1 MAPRRGS
8 DGPLTFELVPD
19 DEGDGGA
26 PGRATPS
33 AAEDRTT
40 SRTTTGLP
48 GGAGAADAAGDAL
61 GAEEE
66 PPGPLGRARGRLAGW
81 ASRQPRGRVVA
92 AGAVAAALVVSTG
105 VATSVAEQHRLDR
118 LAASPGGIVDLSAP
132 PTTTWRFAPGADL
145 WPVAQLDGLLVVAEA
160 GGAEDPDAAADW
172 RSQARLHA
180 LDPENGE
187 ERWSLDVAGVRACGT
202 TMSLV
207 AGDVPRL
214 DPVDELV
221 CVQRADDGWA
231 VLVLDGDG
239 EVQAQRALEGVDEVS
254 PVFGSA
260 DSEEGDAVVVTPTA
274 DGGLVRAQRVG
285 ERGRQPGLVEEGEDG
300 TWVPDGAVKA
310 RDVHVVV
317 EDAVTGDLRWETTL
331 PAERVTRDGW
341 YPCATWSEDG
351 TEPGPL
357 EDGTLQVTAGATM
370 LSLAGCGMDAQL
382 TPDGVRLDRDW
393 PAEGDDAPERDETV
407 RTEAVVATVGGGY
420 AVPSRLGSRDDDD
433 AAERDGEAWTLL
445 GADTAVVGELAGP
458 LMDPW
463 ASDGTDAGVALSPS
477 GGRLVAQAADDA
489 ERAWDAELA
498 SPVGVLAQAGGTV
511 LAMGQDSRMVALDAR
526 TGAEL
531 WSSHVGTGSG
541 DVFGAGTEMGAYV
554 HAVYTDGH
562 RAVVVTPGWS
572 DGGSGAEWTA
582 YELRTGD
589 VAWRQ
594 DMRDGYALVLPIDG
608 HLVRWDG
615 ATVEGLG

>member
-26 PGRATPS
+26 PGRAAAPAAGVRTTAHAPS
-33 AAEDRTT
+33 GPLGGEGAED
-40 SRTTTGLP
+40 G
-48 GGAGAADAAGDAL
+48 ADAAQ
-61 GAEEE
+61 E

-92 AGAVAAALVVSTG
+92 AGVVAAALVVSTG
-105 VATSVAEQHRLDR
+105 VVTSVAEQHRLDR
-118 LAASPGGIVDLSAP
+118 LAVAPGGVVDLSAP
-132 PTTTWRFAPGADL
+132 PSTTWQFAPGADL

-160 GGAEDPDAAADW
+160 GGAADPDAAADW
-172 RSQARLHA
+172 RDQARLHA
-180 LDPENGE
+180 LDPETGE
-187 ERWSLDVAGVRACGT
+187 ERWSLDVAGARACGT
-202 TMSLV
+202 TMSLI

-239 EVQAQRALEGVDEVS
+239 EVRAQRALQGVDEVT

-285 ERGRQPGLVEEGEDG
+285 EKGRQRDLVDEGEG
-300 TWVPDGAVKA
+300 TSVPDGAVKA

-317 EDAVTGDLRWETTL
+317 EDAVTGDVRWEATL

-341 YPCATWSEDG
+341 YPCATWSDDG

-370 LSLAGCGMDAQL
+370 VSLAGCGMDAQL

-393 PAEGDDAPERDETV
+393 PAEDGDAPEGDETV

-420 AVPSRLGSRDDDD
+420 AVPPRLGTRDDDG
-433 AAERDGEAWTLL
+433 AAERDDEAWTLL
-445 GADTAVVGELAGP
+445 GADTAVAGELTGP

-463 ASDGTDAGVALSPS
+463 ASDGTDVGVALSPS
-477 GGRLVAQAADDA
+477 GGRLVAQGTDGG
-489 ERAWDAELA
+489 ERAWEAEVA

-511 LAMGQDSRMVALDAR
+511 LAMGNDSRVVALDAG

-531 WSSHVGTGSG
+531 WSSHVGAGTG
-541 DVFGAGTEMGAYV
+541 DVFGAGTELGAYV

-589 VAWRQ
+589 VVWRQ
-594 DMRDGYALVLPIDG
+594 DMRDGYALVLPIGG

>member
-1 MAPRRGS
+1 
-8 DGPLTFELVPD
+8 
-19 DEGDGGA
+19 
-26 PGRATPS
+26 
-33 AAEDRTT
+33 
-40 SRTTTGLP
+40 
-48 GGAGAADAAGDAL
+48 
-61 GAEEE
+61 
-66 PPGPLGRARGRLAGW
+66 
-81 ASRQPRGRVVA
+81 
-92 AGAVAAALVVSTG
+92 VAAALVVSTG
-105 VATSVAEQHRLDR
+105 VVTSVAEQHRLDR
-118 LAASPGGIVDLSAP
+118 LATSPGGVVDLSAP
-132 PTTTWRFAPGADL
+132 PSTTWRFAPGADL

-172 RSQARLHA
+172 RGQARLHA

-202 TMSLV
+202 TMSLI

-221 CVQRADDGWA
+221 CVQRADEGWA

-239 EVQAQRALEGVDEVS
+239 EVRAQRALEGVDQVE
-254 PVFGSA
+254 PVFGAA

-285 ERGRQPGLVEEGEDG
+285 ERGRQPARIDEGEG
-300 TWVPDGAVKA
+300 TWRSDGAVRA

-317 EDAVTGDLRWETTL
+317 EDAVTGDVRWETTL
-331 PAERVTRDGW
+331 RAERVTRDGW
-341 YPCATWSEDG
+341 YPCATWSDDG

-393 PAEGDDAPERDETV
+393 PAAGDDAPAGGETV

-420 AVPSRLGSRDDDD
+420 AVPPRLESRDD
-433 AAERDGEAWTLL
+433 AAEQDGGEWTLL

-477 GGRLVAQAADDA
+477 GGGLVAQDADRG

-511 LAMGQDSRMVALDAR
+511 LALGQDSRLVALDAR

-531 WSSHVGTGSG
+531 WSGHVGVGNG
-541 DVFGAGTEMGAYV
+541 DVFGARAELGAYV

-589 VAWRQ
+589 IVWRQ
-594 DMRDGYALVLPIDG
+594 GMRDGYALVLPVDG

-615 ATVEGLG
+615 ATIRRARPAQRPGHPRRAGGRRRVGPRRAAPPRGRPGPACPCGPPARRRPSGRRRPCAGRGGGSGPRRRAPRGYPARRGAPRRTGRRPR